1 MLRAQRFDVEVIPL
15 LRQRERFAAYLGDG
29 KTAITQKNLDATQ
42 LSGLTNS
49 NPVYFVLE
57 PPRTGSVMRIVKES
71 GRGARRRGRGRRGR
85 RSLSDREVWQFT
97 HEDVK
102 NGIIHY
108 VPSVDL
114 VDSSS
119 AINDSFVFRLLAPG
133 VQPANGVLPFTVY
146 PEVYRASQKVFS
158 QVASI
163 RLRPFELAL

>member
-1 MLRAQRFDVEVIPL
+1 
-15 LRQRERFAAYLGDG
+15 
-29 KTAITQKNLDATQ
+29 
-42 LSGLTNS
+42 
-49 NPVYFVLE
+49 
-57 PPRTGSVMRIVKES
+57 MRIVKES
-71 GRGARRRGRGRRGR
+71 GRGRGRRGR

-119 AINDSFVFRLLAPG
+119 PINDSFVFRLLAPG

-146 PEVYRASQKVFS
+146 PEVYRASHKALS
-158 QVASI
+158 QVALI
-163 RLRPFELAL
+163 GLRPCELALRQERNSRNLGKAI